1 MQEDPGLNRN
11 KVHFPRHNIYEKIP
25 VLSATIHQDI
35 KRPLFSMSERTVKSI
50 RQITDEIFYTLLVKM

>member
-1 MQEDPGLNRN
+1 MQEDLKLNKN
-11 KVHFPRHNIYEKIP
+11 KVHFPRLNIYEKIH

-50 RQITDEIFYTLLVKM
+50 RQITNEIFYTLLVKM

>member
-1 MQEDPGLNRN
+1 MQEDPRLNRN
-11 KVHFPRHNIYEKIP
+11 KVHFPRLNIYEKIP
-25 VLSATIHQDI
+25 VLSATIRQDI

>member
-1 MQEDPGLNRN
+1 MQEDPRLNRN
-11 KVHFPRHNIYEKIP
+11 KVHFPRLNIYEKIP

-50 RQITDEIFYTLLVKM
+50 RQITDEILYTLLVKM

>member
-11 KVHFPRHNIYEKIP
+11 KVHFPRLNIYEKIP

-35 KRPLFSMSERTVKSI
+35 KRPLFFDVRADS
-50 RQITDEIFYTLLVKM
+50 

>member
-11 KVHFPRHNIYEKIP
+11 KVHFPRLNIYEKIP

>member
-1 MQEDPGLNRN
+1 MQEDPRLNRN
-11 KVHFPRHNIYEKIP
+11 KVHFPRLNIYEKIP
-25 VLSATIHQDI
+25 VLSTTIHQDI

>member
-11 KVHFPRHNIYEKIP
+11 KVHFPRLNIYEKIP

-50 RQITDEIFYTLLVKM
+50 RQITDEILYTLLVKM

>member
-11 KVHFPRHNIYEKIP
+11 KVHFPRLNIYEKIP

-35 KRPLFSMSERTVKSI
+35 KRPLITMSERTVKSI

>member
-11 KVHFPRHNIYEKIP
+11 KVHFPRLNIYEKTP

>member
-1 MQEDPGLNRN
+1 MQEDPRLNRN
-11 KVHFPRHNIYEKIP
+11 KVHFPRLNIYEKIP

>member
-1 MQEDPGLNRN
+1 MQEDTRLNRN
-11 KVHFPRHNIYEKIP
+11 KVHFPRLNIYEKIH
-25 VLSATIHQDI
+25 VLSSTIHQDI

>member
-11 KVHFPRHNIYEKIP
+11 KVHFPRLYIYEKNP
-25 VLSATIHQDI
+25 ELSATIHQDI